1 MFSSEITYQSL
12 NGALSS
18 RKCSIKAS
26 TNCKTSVYVLTDI
39 CLQCSKWLGPMVEYA
54 DRKKYYIFLHRLI
67 SWTRQMLQLYL
78 IKSITSSVMGNQLNS
93 IISFS
98 FSPLQHIFRQ
108 YFTKHHSFF
117 WKKMH
122 KKFCICNDIC
132 NVAKISLKH
141 FMSEVE
147 LYNIYGTQCA
157 LKFRKK
163 CKLRK
168 L

>member
-1 MFSSEITYQSL
+1 MP
-12 NGALSS
+12 LSAS
-18 RKCSIKAS
+18 FTQNDRFFFLLQIFVILKILLYFIVFLTKLETLSIEF
-26 TNCKTSVYVLTDI
+26 
-39 CLQCSKWLGPMVEYA
+39 G
-54 DRKKYYIFLHRLI
+54 RKKDIFFYHCLYL

-141 FMSEVE
+141 FMSKVE
-147 LYNIYGTQCA
+147 LYN
-157 LKFRKK
+157 
-163 CKLRK
+163 
-168 L
+168 